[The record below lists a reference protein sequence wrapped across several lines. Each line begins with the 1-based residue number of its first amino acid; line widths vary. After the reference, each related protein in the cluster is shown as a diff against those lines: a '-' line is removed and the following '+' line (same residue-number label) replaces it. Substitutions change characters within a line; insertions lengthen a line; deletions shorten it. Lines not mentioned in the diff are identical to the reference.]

1 MINVLRS
8 EWIKFRSVRSNIVL
22 VAAAGLLVIL
32 VAVLAAHDKSNNNFG
47 GPAHLAD
54 VTVGIPFALFLF
66 GALGVQIIGQEYR
79 FNTIRPT
86 FTAVPQRLRVLAA
99 KLIVVTTTCALV
111 SVVMLAICALI
122 GSLMLDDFTIDG
134 LDERLMWGTV
144 LFVAAWTALG
154 MGVGAILRQPIAGML
169 VLLIEA
175 FVVEGILVSV
185 VKRAGP
191 WLPFN
196 NGIQMTLRDNTDDR
210 LRSVLGG
217 GIYFVL
223 FAAVVWAIG
232 AALAK
237 RRDA

>member
-8 EWIKFRSVRSNIVL
+8 EWIKFRSVRSNLVL
-22 VAAAGLLVIL
+22 VAAAGLLVVL
-32 VAVLAAHDKSNNNFG
+32 VAVLAAHNKSDDSFG
-47 GPAHLAD
+47 GRPHLGE
-54 VTVGIPFALFLF
+54 VTTGIPFALFLF

-86 FTAVPQRLRVLAA
+86 FTAVPQRLRVLLA

-111 SVVMLAICALI
+111 SILMLAVCALVGSVMLH
-122 GSLMLDDFTIDG
+122 DFTIDG
-134 LDERLMWGTV
+134 VDQRLMAGTV

-154 MGVGAILRQPIAGML
+154 MGVGSILRQPIAGML

-175 FVVEGILVSV
+175 FVVENILISV
-185 VKRAGP
+185 TRSTGP
-191 WLPFN
+191 WMPFL
-196 NGIQMTLRDNTDDR
+196 NGIQMTLRDNPDDR

-223 FAAVVWAIG
+223 FAAVVWTIG
-232 AALAK
+232 AVLAM